1 MADSWRAGE
10 EGVCR
15 VRAAEAIWTFLV
27 NRFMLSVKALRSLM
41 EAIRFDGLI
50 IVGIAS
56 GNKW

>member
-1 MADSWRAGE
+1 M
-10 EGVCR
+10 
-15 VRAAEAIWTFLV
+15 RAAEAIWTFLV